1 MVDMINAF
9 VNNVVAKVMEYGYT
23 ALHFI
28 LCSIVVVLGLILI
41 VKFARTWVQR
51 GIIAAVCVG
60 LLIAAPY
67 ICQYL
72 LVPFFGKLLQTILTV
87 SIYIIV
93 AVGPILLLAKWIWN
107 GFTKNI

>member
-1 MVDMINAF
+1 MSEMINTF
-9 VNNVVAKVMEYGYT
+9 VNSLVSKIMEYGYS

-28 LCSIVVVLGLILI
+28 VSGAVVVLGLILI
-41 VKFARTWVQR
+41 VRFARTWVQR

-72 LVPFFGKLLQTILTV
+72 LVPFCARLLQTLVTV
-87 SIYIIV
+87 SIYLIV

-107 GFTKNI
+107 AFTKNF

>member
-1 MVDMINAF
+1 MVKMINTLVSNLA
-9 VNNVVAKVMEYGYT
+9 AKIMEYGYS

-28 LCSIVVVLGLILI
+28 LCALVIVLGLILI

-51 GIIAAVCVG
+51 GIIAVICVA

-72 LVPFFGKLLQTILTV
+72 LVPFFGKLLQTMLTV

-93 AVGPILLLAKWIWN
+93 AVGPILLLAKWIWVS
-107 GFTKNI
+107 FTKHL